1 MSNIKNKSILNHI
14 ERISSAAAKCSL
26 NFDKLTA
33 VSEDIVMISEFLEI
47 TTDQAILFAC
57 MADLSLQRT
66 VTLDYLARHLR
77 CSALKII
84 NIIHEIESL
93 ERKSYILK
101 CNKAHGRKSTYT
113 DFGYVV
119 PFNVI
124 ESLRTSDKSKLQTS
138 TSFNL
143 PIFLEKVHELIYSR
157 TENSMNTN
165 VLFDQVEFMVS
176 NNSGLP
182 FLQFIN
188 KNCIH
193 TVNKC
198 IVFALAYFRFKR
210 EGDYC
215 IESVTQ
221 ALFDD
226 LAEQMEFEQNL
237 AVRRNELFKND
248 IIEFRESQFMNE
260 KTVAL
265 TPGTLKVLYKDFPE
279 LNIKNETDDTLFK
292 CLKIKS
298 KKLYFGD
305 KLQKQIDNITNVLD
319 KKNFNAYR
327 KKLESRSLPG
337 GITIIFYGMSG
348 TGKTESVYQIARKTH
363 RDILM
368 ADLSQLRSK
377 WFGESEKTVKKLFDD
392 YRRLSDN
399 SREKPIL
406 FINEADGLFSKRTEL
421 RGSASAVDQT
431 LNTIQNI
438 ILQELEVFKGIL
450 FATTNLTVNLD
461 SAFERRF
468 LFKVE
473 FNNPVPEA
481 GRRIWMSRLPE
492 LTESQAANLAS
503 KYNLSGGEIENIT
516 RKYIIDNLTE
526 CDSFDFNR
534 LKELCE
540 MEKPF
545 QNQKKIGFRK
555 S

>member
-1 MSNIKNKSILNHI
+1 MSNINTLSILNQI
-14 ERISSAAAKCSL
+14 EKISSAAAKCSL
-26 NFDKLTA
+26 DFDKLSA
-33 VSEDIVMISEFLEI
+33 AREEIGRISEFLEI
-47 TTDQAILFAC
+47 TSGQAILFAC
-57 MADLSLQRT
+57 MAELSLQRT
-66 VTLDYLARHLR
+66 VTLDSLARHLR

-84 NIIHEIESL
+84 NIIHEIEAL

-101 CNKAHGRKSTYT
+101 CNKAHGRKSTYS

-165 VLFDQVEFMVS
+165 VLFDQVEFMIS
-176 NNSGLP
+176 NNTALP
-182 FLQFIN
+182 FLQFLN
-188 KNCIH
+188 KNSVQ

-226 LAEQMEFEQNL
+226 LAEQMEFEHNF

-248 IIEFRESQFMNE
+248 IIQFQESQFMND
-260 KTVAL
+260 KTVVL
-265 TPGTLKVLYKDFPE
+265 TPKTLKILYKDYPE

-292 CLKIKS
+292 CCKIKG
-298 KKLYFGD
+298 KNLFFGD

-327 KKLESRSLPG
+327 KKLESRNLPG
-337 GITIIFYGMSG
+337 GITIIFYGTSG
-348 TGKTESVYQIARKTH
+348 TGKTESVYQIAKKTR

-368 ADLSQLRSK
+368 VDLSQMRSK

-421 RGSASAVDQT
+421 KGSASAVDQT

-473 FNNPVPEA
+473 FTNPVPEA
-481 GRRIWMSRLPE
+481 GRRIWKSKLPE
-492 LTESQAANLAS
+492 LTESQAEFLAT
-503 KYNLSGGEIENIT
+503 KFNLSGGEIDNIT
-516 RKYIIDNLTE
+516 RKYIIDNITE
-526 CDSFDFNR
+526 SDALDFNR
-534 LKELCE
+534 LTDLCK

-545 QNQKKIGFRK
+545 QNQNKIGFRK